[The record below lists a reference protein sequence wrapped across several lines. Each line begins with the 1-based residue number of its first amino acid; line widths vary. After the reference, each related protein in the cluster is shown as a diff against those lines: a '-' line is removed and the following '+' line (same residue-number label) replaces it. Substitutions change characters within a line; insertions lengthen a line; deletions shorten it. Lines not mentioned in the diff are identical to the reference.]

1 MSDDANYTLLR
12 EVLDAAYEQ
21 AAHGKGAERH
31 GNGLPFEEQPMQ
43 TISNLLNNDAGMAFQ
58 AIKKIAEGR
67 NLETKDARIREYL
80 GAINY
85 IAGMVIRE
93 QLADA
98 VAIPP
103 TNLSEDKIM

>member
-1 MSDDANYTLLR
+1 MNDNKHYESLR
-12 EVLDAAYEQ
+12 NVLNMAYEQ
-21 AAHGKGAERH
+21 AAFGKGAERH

-58 AIKKIAEGR
+58 AMKKLVEGR
-67 NLETKDARIREYL
+67 NLETKEARIREYL

-93 QLADA
+93 QSD
-98 VAIPP
+98 VAAR
-103 TNLSEDKIM
+103 